1 MLKVGPGAAE
11 TEARVSVGSG
21 DSETEIIKNK
31 RGKMLTCFTFVH
43 QHVRLQ
49 LVRVREVTGTK
60 LALKI
65 FTLEGPSILVWA
77 GGVTL

>member
-1 MLKVGPGAAE
+1 ME
-11 TEARVSVGSG
+11 SG
-21 DSETEIIKNK
+21 GQRNKNK
-31 RGKMLTCFTFVH
+31 VNKKGKMFTCFTFVH

-65 FTLEGPSILVWA
+65 FTLKGLSILVWA
-77 GGVTL
+77 GVVTL